1 MSWIRHLWSESE
13 SRLEWRKYHH
23 RIVSSKSEWVRNSC
37 IHKRPNTRED
47 RDAGDDNC
55 KHSRRDGRFYV
66 SYSAEHLAIIH
77 DEHLSREG
85 GWDWGRNSPTFTS
98 CCFFSLATVSKS
110 TSGSG
115 FCKREM
121 TQTWENLTVCDNE
134 KTRNFAK
141 WAQLVFHLTLSTECY
156 SDRYWILTDIHLQ
169 QTSLY
174 EVTQSR

>member
-1 MSWIRHLWSESE
+1 MKANHCLNGANTTTELCPPNPNE
-13 SRLEWRKYHH
+13 LE
-23 RIVSSKSEWVRNSC
+23 IAAFT
-37 IHKRPNTRED
+37 RPNTHKD
-47 RDAGDDNC
+47 RDAGDDDC

-115 FCKREM
+115 FYKREM
-121 TQTWENLTVCDNE
+121 TQT
-134 KTRNFAK
+134 
-141 WAQLVFHLTLSTECY
+141 
-156 SDRYWILTDIHLQ
+156 
-169 QTSLY
+169 
-174 EVTQSR
+174 